1 MSIRVHVPIEQAEW
15 SVLPPA
21 EWVRQRSV
29 DWAWRPGEG
38 QGFGFL
44 LIDEQ
49 HHVASQALYVRTV
62 KMLTS
67 LSAVQTQSQVVV
79 EFDPAAQRLQLHEL
93 AIWRMS
99 AEGAWQKREPVAK
112 EAFLL
117 RQREQQFEQQMLKG
131 YVSLVALLEDVR
143 VGDVIDLS
151 WTLLPREPLPGLLFT
166 ALHFLAWS
174 VPVAT
179 YCLALTGASGC
190 DLRWR
195 LHTPDGAAVPV
206 ETSEADGVSWRYDRP
221 PMFQAEGNV
230 PGGHWPFPVLE
241 ATCWQTWGQVAR
253 FFAELWADAANDA
266 AESVAAEA
274 QRLADGKTRA
284 AAIVAALR
292 FVQND
297 IRYLSVDFGH
307 GAGMLPNGA
316 GTVLRRRFGDC
327 KDKSIL
333 LAALLREL
341 GIAAWP
347 VLVASGW
354 RDGIQR
360 LMPSTACFNHVI
372 VGFELD
378 GQRYFADPTVV
389 GQGGDLE
396 RLAAPPFGA
405 GLQIDPATD
414 ALLELPPP
422 ALAEL
427 TLTETFTLD
436 RKCRDGAVDQ
446 VLEASGWL
454 ADDIRAAILN
464 QGQRQFAKQRAD
476 ALQQNFPALLP
487 NPESMQ
493 IGDDSDGNRIEL
505 RSRHGLPTWGQ
516 AGRKPPDFF
525 SYGAH
530 GLFLAVETI
539 DPHQQRAQP
548 FQLRHP
554 LRVCHSVVVRGKAVK
569 KLKAGAFTHEGP
581 GFRYR
586 VDVRSRRREVRFD
599 YRWESTAAEIAAE
612 QWPEYCQ
619 QRAAALER
627 AGALVHTPAFKP
639 VAAALRLF
647 PVLAVVGGLAAGWLG
662 NPGNNRTVREAG
674 GIEAAGSKAFEHVK
688 RSEFSQA
695 YSLAAAVQPN
705 YRNNFDFLIMFSE
718 AAIRTGHFAE
728 AEQALVQARSL
739 RAGEILPEQ
748 LQAALFEARGQLP
761 QALELL
767 KRLAGQAGA
776 PERVYADL
784 ARVSERTGEFG
795 NARAAWET
803 VLSRHPAEPEALY
816 SLARLLW
823 LAGERERGDS
833 LITGVI
839 ASQPVSSAAL
849 EGALARYFA
858 VTGRPERAIEPA
870 RRASEREPGDPY
882 LAYKHVRA
890 LIESGRHAEALAVA
904 IGVSEKFPRQPM
916 AAAALATAAAMAND
930 NLRAEPAFKEWVEL
944 APDNPDAVSSYGFF
958 LHRTGRDREAQ
969 SLLEAATHKFP
980 AHGNLWLNY
989 SVVLDAL
996 GDTNAAEARQQAA
1009 RLMTDEQRATLVR

>member
-1 MSIRVHVPIEQAEW
+1 MSIRKHVPIEHAEW
-15 SVLPPA
+15 SVQPPA
-21 EWVRQRSV
+21 DWVQQRSV

-38 QGFGFL
+38 HGFGYL

-49 HHVASQALYVRTV
+49 HHVASQAIFARTV
-62 KMLTS
+62 KLLAS

-93 AIWRMS
+93 AIWRM
-99 AEGAWQKREPVAK
+99 AADGAWQKREPVAK

-143 VGDVIDLS
+143 IGDVIDLS
-151 WTLLPREPLPGLLFT
+151 WTLSPREPLPGLRFT

-179 YCLALTGASGC
+179 YYLALTAYFGQ

-195 LHTPDGAAVPV
+195 LLVPDAVAAPA
-206 ETSEADGVSWRYDRP
+206 ETVAADRVTWQFERP
-221 PMFQAEGNV
+221 PLFQAEGNV

-241 ATCWQTWGQVAR
+241 ATVWQTWGQVSA
-253 FFAELWADAANDA
+253 FFAELWADAATEDSA
-266 AESVAAEA
+266 SIAAEA
-274 QRLADGKTRA
+274 ERLAAGKTA
-284 AAIVAALR
+284 ADAALAALH
-292 FVQND
+292 FVQNE

-333 LAALLREL
+333 LVALLREL
-341 GIAAWP
+341 GVAARP
-347 VLVASGW
+347 VLVASTW
-354 RDGIQR
+354 RDGIKR

-372 VGFELD
+372 VMFDLD

-389 GQGGDLE
+389 GQGGDLAN
-396 RLAAPPFGA
+396 LSVPPFAA
-405 GLQIDPATD
+405 GLEIDQAT
-414 ALLELPPP
+414 AGLLDLPPA

-427 TLTETFTLD
+427 TLTETFILD
-436 RKCRDGAVDQ
+436 RRGVNGAVEQ

-464 QGQRQFAKQRAD
+464 QGQRQFAKHRAD
-476 ALQQNFPALLP
+476 ALQQNFPALQP
-487 NPESMQ
+487 NPDSLQ
-493 IGDDSDGNRIEL
+493 LDDDSDGNRIAL

-554 LRVCHSVVVRGKAVK
+554 LRVCHSVVVRGKTVK
-569 KLKAGAFTHEGP
+569 KQKPGAFRHEGP

-586 VDVRSRRREVRFD
+586 VDIRSRRREVRFD

-612 QWPEYCQ
+612 QWPGYCQ
-619 QRAAALER
+619 QRAVALER

-639 VAAALRLF
+639 LTAALSFF

-662 NPGNNRTVREAG
+662 NAGNNSIVREAG
-674 GIEAAGSKAFEHVK
+674 GIEAAGSKAFEHIK
-688 RSEFSQA
+688 RSEFTQGYA
-695 YSLAAAVQPN
+695 LAAAVQPN
-705 YRNNFDFLIMFSE
+705 YRNNFDFQIMFSE
-718 AAIRTGHFAE
+718 AALRTGHFAE
-728 AEQALVQARSL
+728 AEQALEQARSL
-739 RAGEILPEQ
+739 RAGDILPEQ

-767 KRLAGQAGA
+767 KRLASQAGA

-784 ARVSERTGEFG
+784 ARISERMGEFG
-795 NARAAWET
+795 GARTAWET
-803 VLSRHPAEPEALY
+803 VLARHPAEPEALY
-816 SLARLLW
+816 SLARLMW
-823 LAGERERGDS
+823 LAGERERADS

-839 ASQPVSSAAL
+839 AAQPVSSAAL
-849 EGALARYFA
+849 ESALARYFS
-858 VTGRPERAIEPA
+858 VTGRPERAIDPA
-870 RRASEREPGDPY
+870 RRAAEREPGDPY

-890 LIESGRHAEALAVA
+890 LIESRRYDEALTVA
-904 IGVSEKFPRQPM
+904 IGVSEKFPKQPM

-958 LHRTGRDREAQ
+958 LHRLGRD
-969 SLLEAATHKFP
+969 LESQTVLEQATRKFP
-980 AHGNLWLNY
+980 SHGNLWLNY
-989 SVVLDAL
+989 AVTLEAL
-996 GDTNAAEARQQAA
+996 GDPAAAQARQQAA

>member
-1 MSIRVHVPIEQAEW
+1 MSIRKHVPIEQAEW
-15 SVLPPA
+15 LVQPPA
-21 EWVRQRSV
+21 YWVQQRSV

-38 QGFGFL
+38 HGFGYL

-49 HHVASQALYVRTV
+49 HHVASQALYARTV
-62 KMLTS
+62 MMLAS
-67 LSAVQTQSQVVV
+67 LSAVQTQSQVMV

-93 AIWRMS
+93 AIWRM
-99 AEGAWQKREPVAK
+99 ATDGAWQKREPVAK

-117 RQREQQFEQQMLKG
+117 RQREQQFEQQTLKG

-143 VGDVIDLS
+143 IGDVIDLS

-174 VPVAT
+174 VPVAH
-179 YCLALTGASGC
+179 YCLALRVSAGH

-195 LHTPDGAAVPV
+195 LHAPDAVPAPS
-206 ETSEADGVSWRYDRP
+206 ETAETDGVSWCFERP
-221 PMFQAEGNV
+221 PIFQAEGNV
-230 PGGHWPFPVLE
+230 PGGHWTFPVLE
-241 ATCWQTWGQVAR
+241 ASAWQSWGQVAR
-253 FFAELWADAANDA
+253 FFAELWADAAQDDSA
-266 AESVAAEA
+266 SVAAEA
-274 QRLADGKTRA
+274 RHLVVGKTRA
-284 AAIVAALR
+284 ESIIAALR

-333 LAALLREL
+333 LAAMLREL
-341 GIAAWP
+341 GIAARP

-354 RDGIQR
+354 RDGIKR

-372 VGFELD
+372 VGFEFD

-389 GQGGDLE
+389 GQGGDLAH
-396 RLAAPPFGA
+396 LNALPFGA
-405 GLQIDPATD
+405 GLAIDPTTD
-414 ALLELPPP
+414 GLLELPP
-422 ALAEL
+422 AGLAEL
-427 TLTETFTLD
+427 ILTETFILD
-436 RKCRDGAVDQ
+436 RRGVNGAVEQ
-446 VLEASGWL
+446 LLEATGWL

-464 QGQRQFAKQRAD
+464 QGQRQFAKHRIE
-476 ALQQNFPALLP
+476 ALQQNFLALQP
-487 NPESMQ
+487 NPDSLQ
-493 IGDDSDGNRIEL
+493 INDESDGNRIEL

-516 AGRKPPDFF
+516 AERKPPDFF

-569 KLKAGAFTHEGP
+569 KQKAGTFRHEGP
-581 GFRYR
+581 GFLYQA
-586 VDVRSRRREVRFD
+586 DIQSRRHEVRFD
-599 YRWESTAAEIAAE
+599 YRWESTATEIPAE
-612 QWPEYCQ
+612 QWPTYCQ
-619 QRAAALER
+619 QRAIALER

-639 VAAALRLF
+639 VAATLRFF
-647 PVLAVVGGLAAGWLG
+647 PVLAVVCGLAAGWLG
-662 NPGNNRTVREAG
+662 NAGNNRIVREAG

-688 RSEFSQA
+688 RGEFTQG
-695 YSLAAAVQPN
+695 YELAAAVVPN
-705 YRNNFDFLIMFSE
+705 YRNNFDFQMMFSE
-718 AAIRTGHFAE
+718 AAVRTGHFAE
-728 AEQALVQARSL
+728 AEQALEKARSL
-739 RAGEILPEQ
+739 RAGDILPEQ
-748 LQAALFEARGQLP
+748 LQAALFEARGQLS

-767 KRLAGQAGA
+767 KRLGSQAGA
-776 PERVYADL
+776 PERVYSDL
-784 ARVSERTGEFG
+784 ARISERMGEFG
-795 NARAAWET
+795 AARTAWET
-803 VLSRHPAEPEALY
+803 VLARHPAEPEALY
-816 SLARLLW
+816 SLARLMW
-823 LAGERERGDS
+823 MAGEQERADK

-839 ASQPVSSAAL
+839 ASQPVPSAGL
-849 EGALARYFA
+849 ESALARYFS
-858 VTGRPERAIEPA
+858 VTSRPARAIDPA
-870 RRASEREPGDPY
+870 RRAAEREPGDPY

-890 LIESGRHAEALAVA
+890 LIESRRYDEALAVA
-904 IGVSEKFPRQPM
+904 IGVNEKFPKQPM

-958 LHRTGRDREAQ
+958 LHRVGRD
-969 SLLEAATHKFP
+969 LESQNVLEQGTRKFP
-980 AHGNLWLNY
+980 SHGNLWLNY
-989 SVVLDAL
+989 AVTLEAL
-996 GDTNAAEARQQAA
+996 GDPNAAQARQQAS

>member
-1 MSIRVHVPIEQAEW
+1 MSIRKHVPIEQAEW
-15 SVLPPA
+15 SVQPSA
-21 EWVRQRSV
+21 EWVQQRPV

-38 QGFGFL
+38 HGFGFL

-49 HHVASQALYVRTV
+49 HHVASQALYARTV
-62 KMLTS
+62 KMLAS

-93 AIWRMS
+93 AIWRM
-99 AEGAWQKREPVAK
+99 AADGAWQKREPVAK
-112 EAFLL
+112 ETFLL

-143 VGDVIDLS
+143 IGDVIDLS

-174 VPVAT
+174 VPVAH
-179 YCLALTGASGC
+179 YRLALHAPAGLN
-190 DLRWR
+190 LRWR
-195 LHTPDGAAVPV
+195 LHASDAVPLPV
-206 ETSEADGVSWRYDRP
+206 ETAESDGVSWRFERP
-221 PMFQAEGNV
+221 PIFQAEASV
-230 PGGHWPFPVLE
+230 PGGYWPFPVLE
-241 ATCWQTWGQVAR
+241 ASAWESWGQVAR
-253 FFAELWADAANDA
+253 FFAELWADAAQDDSA
-266 AESVAAEA
+266 SVAAEA
-274 QRLADGKTRA
+274 QRLADGKTGA
-284 AAIVAALR
+284 EAIVAALR

-333 LAALLREL
+333 LVALLREL
-341 GIAAWP
+341 GIAARP
-347 VLVASGW
+347 VLVASAW
-354 RDGIQR
+354 RDGIKR

-372 VGFELD
+372 VMFDLD

-389 GQGGDLE
+389 GQGGDLAH
-396 RLAAPPFGA
+396 LSVPPFAA
-405 GLQIDPATD
+405 GLEIDQAT
-414 ALLELPPP
+414 AGLLDLPPA

-436 RKCRDGAVDQ
+436 RRGRDGAVEQ
-446 VLEASGWL
+446 VLEAGGWL

-464 QGQRQFAKQRAD
+464 QGQRQFAKHRAD
-476 ALQQNFPALLP
+476 ALQQNFPALQP
-487 NPESMQ
+487 NPDSLQ
-493 IGDDSDGNRIEL
+493 IDDDSDSNRIAL

-525 SYGAH
+525 SYGVH

-539 DPHQQRAQP
+539 DPHQQREQP

-554 LRVCHSVVVRGKAVK
+554 LRVCHSIVVRGKAVK
-569 KLKAGAFTHEGP
+569 KQKAGAFRHEGP

-586 VDVRSRRREVRFD
+586 VDIQSRRREVRFD
-599 YRWESTAAEIAAE
+599 YLWESTATEIAAE
-612 QWPEYCQ
+612 QWPGYCQ
-619 QRAAALER
+619 QRAVALER

-639 VAAALRLF
+639 LTSALSFF

-662 NPGNNRTVREAG
+662 NAGNNRIVREAG
-674 GIEAAGSKAFEHVK
+674 GIEAAGSKAFEHIK
-688 RSEFSQA
+688 RSEFTQGYA
-695 YSLAAAVQPN
+695 LAAAVQPN
-705 YRNNFDFLIMFSE
+705 YRNNFDFQIMFSE

-728 AEQALVQARSL
+728 AEQALEQARSL
-739 RAGEILPEQ
+739 RAGDILPEQ

-767 KRLAGQAGA
+767 KGLASHTGA

-784 ARVSERTGEFG
+784 ARISERMAEFG
-795 NARAAWET
+795 GARTAWET
-803 VLSRHPAEPEALY
+803 VLARHPAEPEALY
-816 SLARLLW
+816 SLARLMW
-823 LAGERERGDS
+823 VAGERERADN
-833 LITGVI
+833 LISGVI

-849 EGALARYFA
+849 ESALARYFS
-858 VTGRPERAIEPA
+858 VTGRPERAIDPA
-870 RRASEREPGDPY
+870 RRAVEREPGDPY

-890 LIESGRHAEALAVA
+890 LIESRRYDEALAVA
-904 IGVSEKFPRQPM
+904 IGVNEKFPKQPM

-930 NLRAEPAFKEWVEL
+930 NLRAEPAFKEWVAL

-958 LHRTGRDREAQ
+958 LHRVGRD
-969 SLLEAATHKFP
+969 LESQTVLEQATRKFP

-989 SVVLDAL
+989 AVTLEAL
-996 GDTNAAEARQQAA
+996 GDADAAQARQQAA